1 MVAIINRQRRHP
13 LSRKRIGSLI
23 ERLAGRYGLAD
34 ADLSVV
40 FVGTRAMRTLNR
52 TYRKKDAAT
61 DVLSFPMGRRG
72 PDGRFTLGDIVI
84 CMPTAARQARARGH
98 ALGREIEILVLHGFL
113 HLAGFGH
120 GAGPGA
126 EERSLRL
133 LLFGE
138 DA

>member
-1 MVAIINRQRRHP
+1 M
-13 LSRKRIGSLI
+13 
-23 ERLAGRYGLAD
+23 
-34 ADLSVV
+34 V
-40 FVGTRAMRTLNR
+40 FVGTRAIRTLNR
-52 TYRKKDAAT
+52 TYRKKDVPT
-61 DVLSFPMGRRG
+61 DVLSFPVGRRG

-84 CMPTAARQARARGH
+84 SVPVAARQARERGH

-113 HLAGFGH
+113 HLAGFEH

-126 EERSLRL
+126 EERSLRR

>member
-1 MVAIINRQRRHP
+1 MVTIINRQRRHP
-13 LSRKRIGSLI
+13 IQRKRIGSLI

-40 FVGTRAMRTLNR
+40 LVGTRAMRTLNR
-52 TYRKKDAAT
+52 TFRKKDAAT
-61 DVLSFPMGRRG
+61 DVLSFPVGRRG

-84 CMPTAARQARARGH
+84 SVPTAARQAKARGH

-126 EERSLRL
+126 EERSLRI

-138 DA
+138 DI

>member
-13 LSRKRIGSLI
+13 LDPKRIKSLI

-40 FVGTRAMRTLNR
+40 FVGMQAMRTLNR

-61 DVLSFPMGRRG
+61 DVLSFPVGRRG

-84 CMPTAARQARARGH
+84 SVPTAARQAKARGH

-120 GAGPGA
+120 GAGPGG